1 MGPGAL
7 AQVLQPLRG
16 MFPESRF
23 PELLTGLAEDAAVY
37 RVGEDCAVIQTVDFF
52 PPVVDDPYDFGAVAA
67 ANAMSDVYAMGG
79 EVRLALNLCG
89 FPEDLPQE
97 VARAIL
103 RGGAD
108 KVAEAGGVLAG
119 GHTVTDAELKY
130 GLSVMGLV
138 HPARLWTKAGARP
151 GDRLVLTKP
160 LGTGLTTTALKRK
173 LVDSQRIADS
183 IESMK
188 RLNRRAAELL
198 AESAPRSG
206 SPVHACT
213 DVTGFSLLGHAL
225 EMSEAGGVALSLEWE
240 SLPWVSGARELAA
253 GGLSFP
259 GGTDRNRAFYAG
271 RVRFAGFL
279 VESERQALFTP
290 ETSGGLLA
298 ALPAE
303 ELPAVT
309 ERFVREGQG
318 LWVIG
323 EVLAGA
329 GIQVRAGR
337 APDR

>member
-1 MGPGAL
+1 
-7 AQVLQPLRG
+7 
-16 MFPESRF
+16 
-23 PELLTGLAEDAAVY
+23 
-37 RVGEDCAVIQTVDFF
+37 
-52 PPVVDDPYDFGAVAA
+52 
-67 ANAMSDVYAMGG
+67 
-79 EVRLALNLCG
+79 LNLCG
-89 FPEDLPQE
+89 FPEDLPPE
-97 VARAIL
+97 VAQAIL

-119 GHTVTDAELKY
+119 GHTTTDPELKY

-138 HPARLWTKAGARP
+138 NPARLWTKAGARP
-151 GDRLVLTKP
+151 GDRLILTKP

-206 SPVHACT
+206 CPVHACT

-225 EMSEAGGVALSLEWE
+225 EMAEAGGVALSFEWE
-240 SLPWVSGARELAA
+240 SLPWLTGARELAA

-259 GGTDRNRAFYAG
+259 GGTDRNRAFYGG
-271 RVRFAGFL
+271 RVRFAGSL
-279 VESERQALFTP
+279 GESERQALFTP

-303 ELPAVT
+303 ELPGVS
-309 ERFVREGQG
+309 ERFAREGQG

-323 EVLAGA
+323 GVRPGSGVEVL
-329 GIQVRAGR
+329 
-337 APDR
+337 

>member
-1 MGPGAL
+1 MGPEAL

-16 MFPESRF
+16 MFPESRY

-89 FPEDLPQE
+89 FPEDLPLEVGQE
-97 VARAIL
+97 IL

-119 GHTVTDAELKY
+119 GHTVTDPELKY

-138 HPARLWTKAGARP
+138 HPAKLWTKAGARP

-160 LGTGLTTTALKRK
+160 LGTGLTTTALKRR
-173 LVDSQRIADS
+173 LVDSARIADS

-188 RLNRRAAELL
+188 RLNRQAAALL
-198 AESAPRSG
+198 AGHR
-206 SPVHACT
+206 VRACT

-225 EMSEAGGVALSLEWE
+225 EMAEAGRVALRFAWE

-253 GGLSFP
+253 AGGSFP
-259 GGTDRNRAFYAG
+259 GGTDRNRAFYG
-271 RVRFAGFL
+271 SRVRFAASLG
-279 VESERQALFTP
+279 EIEQQALFTP

-303 ELPAVT
+303 EFPAIA
-309 ERFVREGQG
+309 ERFAREGQG

-323 EVLAGA
+323 EVLPGA
-329 GIQVRAGR
+329 GIQVRA
-337 APDR
+337 D